1 MVKSYP
7 EILALI
13 ERGEAVVMTSQEVS
27 RLVETGEK
35 AALAE
40 VDVVTTATRAVMSG
54 TYAVLSFPVARPGA
68 FLRAKRVFI
77 NDIAA
82 SVGPCPNENLGV
94 LDVIVFGTAHSQ
106 SRPDYGGG
114 HLFRD
119 LVERKKALVEVETDE
134 GKLLSAEVGLD
145 EMPHA
150 RIYGV
155 RHAFKNYSAFVNPGE
170 KPVNTIF
177 HARGFEP
184 HCQGA
189 TFSGC
194 GEINPCKK

>member
-54 TYAVLSFPVARPGA
+54 TYAVLSFPVARPGV

-94 LDVIVFGTAHSQ
+94 LDLISLWNRSQ
-106 SRPDYGGG
+106 PEQARLRRRP
-114 HLFRD
+114 
-119 LVERKKALVEVETDE
+119 
-134 GKLLSAEVGLD
+134 S
-145 EMPHA
+145 
-150 RIYGV
+150 
-155 RHAFKNYSAFVNPGE
+155 
-170 KPVNTIF
+170 
-177 HARGFEP
+177 
-184 HCQGA
+184 
-189 TFSGC
+189 FSGP
-194 GEINPCKK
+194 GREKESSRRG